1 MTAAPSPQAPAH
13 APSPAF
19 RDAYERAMAR
29 WPVLVERIDLASEFG
44 TTRVN
49 VCGPAGAPPLVLLH
63 GGGTT
68 SAIWYAQAAVLARTR
83 RVYAVDQI
91 GAPGLSVH
99 AGRPLRRPED
109 LYAWLHGVLDGL
121 GLESVALLGHSY
133 GGWLA
138 LGYAA
143 HAAVAPPSG
152 APGPRRGSS
161 PCSWRAR
168 GRVARLMLLDPT
180 QCFAGYRP
188 SYLLRALPLFAR
200 PGERSTRRFLAWE
213 TRGAPPAPELVRLM
227 GLGAAEFRGA
237 KVVTGPRP
245 DLARLGAWAPPTL
258 VLLAE
263 HSRAHDLRRVAARAE
278 RTPGVRPATVPGVTH
293 HSMPYDRAGELGRR
307 VLDFLDAGLPDGP

>member
-1 MTAAPSPQAPAH
+1 MTAAPSPHSPAH
-13 APSPAF
+13 GPSPAF
-19 RDAYERAMAR
+19 RDAYEQAMAL
-29 WPVLVERIDLASEFG
+29 WPVPVERLDLASEFG
-44 TTRVN
+44 STRVN
-49 VCGPAGAPPLVLLH
+49 VCGPPAGPPLVLLH

-68 SAIWYAQAAVLARTR
+68 SAVWYAHVAAPARTH

-99 AGRPLRRPED
+99 SGRALRRPED
-109 LYAWLHGVLDGL
+109 LFAWLDGVLSGL
-121 GLESVALLGHSY
+121 GLESAALLGHSY

-138 LGYAA
+138 LGYAVHTA
-143 HAAVAPPSG
+143 GTSPA
-152 APGPRRGSS
+152 GSS
-161 PCSWRAR
+161 RTR
-168 GRVARLMLLDPT
+168 GRVERLVLLDPT

-188 SYLLRALPLFAR
+188 SYLLRALPLFVR

-245 DLARLGAWAPPTL
+245 DVARLGGAAVPTL

-263 HSRAHDLRRVAARAE
+263 RSRAHDLRRVAVRAE
-278 RTPGVRPATVPGVTH
+278 RTPGVRIETLAGVGH
-293 HSMPYDRAGELGRR
+293 HSLPYEHAEELGHR
-307 VLDFLDAGLPDGP
+307 VLDFLDARPPEGPAS

>member
-1 MTAAPSPQAPAH
+1 
-13 APSPAF
+13 
-19 RDAYERAMAR
+19 MAR
-29 WPVLVERIDLASEFG
+29 WPVPVERLDLESEFG
-44 TTRVN
+44 TTRVT

-68 SAIWYAQAAVLARTR
+68 SAVWYAQAAALAPTR

-91 GAPGLSVH
+91 GAPGLSVQT
-99 AGRPLRRPED
+99 GRPLRRPED
-109 LYAWLHGVLDGL
+109 LYVWLDGVLDGL

-138 LGYAA
+138 LGYAV
-143 HAAVAPPSG
+143 HAAAPHPSG
-152 APGPRRGSS
+152 TPGPQRES
-161 PCSWRAR
+161 PRASAPR
-168 GRVARLMLLDPT
+168 GRVARLVLLDPT

-188 SYLLRALPLFAR
+188 SYLLRALPLFVR

-213 TRGAPPAPELVRLM
+213 TRGAAPAPELVRLM

-245 DLARLGAWAPPTL
+245 DVTRLGAAAPPTL

-278 RTPGVRPATVPGVTH
+278 RTPGVRLATVPGVTH
-293 HSMPYDRAGELGRR
+293 HSMPYDRAGELGHR
-307 VLDFLDAGLPDGP
+307 VLDFLEAGLPDGA